1 MKNIKY
7 LLMLVLACSLFTGCM
22 DDDWDTP
29 NAEALNKAYGN
40 QEIAETNVITIGSLK
55 EKFESVINASTNS
68 YEQITEDVQIKGRV
82 VGNDIGGNIY
92 NEVSIDDGTGAI
104 LICISQGGLFSYLPV
119 GQEIVVDLKG
129 LYIGGYG
136 KQAEIGMPY
145 TNAKGNSYVS
155 RMSRV
160 LWNKHFKLTGV
171 ADASKVVAE
180 EFDVSKRTKEE
191 YFTANNGKLMTIKNV
206 EFTNADGKTTFAPSD
221 EKDAANSVNR
231 GLSQNGKP
239 IATSSIV
246 VRTSSYADFAAKQ
259 LPTGKLNITGVFTRY
274 RTTWQILIRDE
285 RDIQPAE

>member
-55 EKFESVINASTNS
+55 EKYESVINASTNS
-68 YEQITEDVQIKGRV
+68 YKQITEDVQIKGRV

-180 EFDVSKRTKEE
+180 EFDVSKRTNEE

-206 EFTNADGKTTFAPSD
+206 EFTNADGKKTFAPSD

-231 GLSQNGKP
+231 GLSQNGKAIP
-239 IATSSIV
+239 TSSLV

>member
-7 LLMLVLACSLFTGCM
+7 LLMLVLACSLVTGCM

-55 EKFESVINASTNS
+55 EQYESVINASTNS

-155 RMSRV
+155 RMSRI

-180 EFDVSKRTKEE
+180 EFDVSKLADPD
-191 YFTANNGKLMTIKNV
+191 YLNNNNGKLMTIKNV
-206 EFTNADGKTTFAPSD
+206 EFTNADGKTTFAPSE

-231 GLSQNGKP
+231 GLTQDGTKLSTNK
-239 IATSSIV
+239 IV
-246 VRTSSYADFAAKQ
+246 VRTSTYADFAAKQ

>member
-1 MKNIKY
+1 
-7 LLMLVLACSLFTGCM
+7 MLVLACSLFTGCM

-55 EKFESVINASTNS
+55 EQYESVINASTNS

-239 IATSSIV
+239 ITTSSIV

>member
-55 EKFESVINASTNS
+55 EKYESVINASTNS

-180 EFDVSKRTKEE
+180 EFDVSKRTNDD
-191 YFTANNGKLMTIKNV
+191 YLIANNGKLMTIKNV
-206 EFTNADGKTTFAPSD
+206 EFTNADGKKTFAPSD

-231 GLSQNGKP
+231 GLSQNGKAIP
-239 IATSSIV
+239 TSSLV

>member
-55 EKFESVINASTNS
+55 EQYESVINASTNS

-180 EFDVSKRTKEE
+180 EFDLSKRTKEE

-206 EFTNADGKTTFAPSD
+206 EFTNADGKTTFAPSE

-246 VRTSSYADFAAKQ
+246 VRTSSYADFAAKP

>member
-1 MKNIKY
+1 
-7 LLMLVLACSLFTGCM
+7 MLVLACSLFTGCM

-29 NAEALNKAYGN
+29 NTEALNKAYGN

-55 EKFESVINASTNS
+55 EKYESVINASTNS

-259 LPTGKLNITGVFTRY
+259 LPTGKLNITGIFTRY

>member
-7 LLMLVLACSLFTGCM
+7 LLMLVLACSLFIGCM

-55 EKFESVINASTNS
+55 EKYESVINASTNS

-180 EFDVSKRTKEE
+180 EFDVSKRNKEE
-191 YFTANNGKLMTIKNV
+191 YFIANNGKLMTIKNV

-231 GLSQNGKP
+231 GLSQNGEP
-239 IATSSIV
+239 IPISSIV

-285 RDIQPAE
+285 KDIQSAK

>member
-55 EKFESVINASTNS
+55 EQYESVINASTNS

-155 RMSRV
+155 RMSRI

-180 EFDVSKRTKEE
+180 EFDLSKRTKED

-206 EFTNADGKTTFAPSD
+206 EFTNADGKTTFAPSE

>member
-7 LLMLVLACSLFTGCM
+7 LLMLVLACNLFTDCM

-29 NAEALNKAYGN
+29 NTEALNKAYGN

-55 EKFESVINASTNS
+55 EKYESVINASTNS

-285 RDIQPAE
+285 RDIQPAK

>member
-7 LLMLVLACSLFTGCM
+7 LLMLVLACSLFAGCM

-40 QEIAETNVITIGSLK
+40 QEIAETNVITISSLK
-55 EKFESVINASTNS
+55 EQYESVINASTNS

-206 EFTNADGKTTFAPSD
+206 EFTNADGKTTFAPSE

-285 RDIQPAE
+285 RDIQSAE

>member
-29 NAEALNKAYGN
+29 NTEALNKAYGN

-55 EKFESVINASTNS
+55 EKYESVINASTNS

>member
-55 EKFESVINASTNS
+55 EKYESVINASTNS

-155 RMSRV
+155 RMSRI

-171 ADASKVVAE
+171 ADASKVVAK
-180 EFDVSKRTKEE
+180 EFDVSKRTDEE
-191 YFTANNGKLMTIKNV
+191 YFIANNGKLMTIKNV
-206 EFTNADGKTTFAPSD
+206 EFTNADGKTTFAPSE

-231 GLSQNGKP
+231 GLSQNGKSIP
-239 IATSSIV
+239 TSSIV

-285 RDIQPAE
+285 RDIQPAK

>member
-55 EKFESVINASTNS
+55 EKYESVINASTNS
-68 YEQITEDVQIKGRV
+68 YKQITEDVQIKGRV

-155 RMSRV
+155 RMSRI

-206 EFTNADGKTTFAPSD
+206 EFTNADGKTTFAPSE

>member
-55 EKFESVINASTNS
+55 EKYENVINASTNS
-68 YEQITEDVQIKGRV
+68 YEQITKDVQIKGRV

-180 EFDVSKRTKEE
+180 EFDVSKRTNDD
-191 YFTANNGKLMTIKNV
+191 YLIANNGKLMTIKNV
-206 EFTNADGKTTFAPSD
+206 EFTNADGKKTFAPSD

-231 GLSQNGKP
+231 GLSQKGKAIP
-239 IATSSIV
+239 TSSLV
-246 VRTSSYADFAAKQ
+246 VRTSSYADFAAKK

-274 RTTWQILIRDE
+274 KTTWQILIRDE

>member
-55 EKFESVINASTNS
+55 EQYESVINASTNS

-92 NEVSIDDGTGAI
+92 NEVSIADSTGAI

-155 RMSRV
+155 RMSRI

-206 EFTNADGKTTFAPSD
+206 EFTNADGKTTFAPSE

-231 GLSQNGKP
+231 GLSQNGEP

-285 RDIQPAE
+285 RDIQSAE

>member
-55 EKFESVINASTNS
+55 EQYESVINASTNS
-68 YEQITEDVQIKGRV
+68 YKQITEDVQIKGRV

>member
-7 LLMLVLACSLFTGCM
+7 LLMLVLACSLFIGCM

-55 EKFESVINASTNS
+55 EKYESVINASTNS

-180 EFDVSKRTKEE
+180 EFDVSKRNKEE
-191 YFTANNGKLMTIKNV
+191 YFIANNGKLMTIKNV

>member
-55 EKFESVINASTNS
+55 EQYKSVINASTNS
-68 YEQITEDVQIKGRV
+68 YEQITKDVQIKGRV

-155 RMSRV
+155 RMSRI

-206 EFTNADGKTTFAPSD
+206 EFTNADGKTTFAPSE

>member
-55 EKFESVINASTNS
+55 EQYKSVINASTNS

-180 EFDVSKRTKEE
+180 EFDLSKRTKEE

-206 EFTNADGKTTFAPSD
+206 EFTNADGKTTFAPSE

>member
-55 EKFESVINASTNS
+55 EKYESVINASTNS

-155 RMSRV
+155 RMSRI

-180 EFDVSKRTKEE
+180 EFDVSKRTNEE

>member
-55 EKFESVINASTNS
+55 EKYESVINASTNS

-155 RMSRV
+155 RMSRI

-206 EFTNADGKTTFAPSD
+206 EFTNADGKTTFAPSE

>member
-55 EKFESVINASTNS
+55 EQYESVINASTNS

-155 RMSRV
+155 RMSRI

-171 ADASKVVAE
+171 ADASKVIAE
-180 EFDVSKRTKEE
+180 EFDLSKRTKEE

-206 EFTNADGKTTFAPSD
+206 EFTNADGKTTFAPSE

-285 RDIQPAE
+285 RDIQSAE

>member
-55 EKFESVINASTNS
+55 EKYESVINASTNS

-155 RMSRV
+155 RMSRI

-180 EFDVSKRTKEE
+180 EFDVSKRTNEE

-231 GLSQNGKP
+231 GLSQNGKAIP
-239 IATSSIV
+239 TSSLV

>member
-55 EKFESVINASTNS
+55 EKYDSVINASTNS
-68 YEQITEDVQIKGRV
+68 YKQITEDVQIKGRV

-155 RMSRV
+155 RMSRI

-180 EFDVSKRTKEE
+180 EFDLSKRTKEE

-206 EFTNADGKTTFAPSD
+206 EFTNADGKTTFAPSE

>member
-55 EKFESVINASTNS
+55 EKYESVINASTNS

-155 RMSRV
+155 RMSRI

-180 EFDVSKRTKEE
+180 EFDLSKRTKEE
-191 YFTANNGKLMTIKNV
+191 YFTTNNGKLMTIKNV

-285 RDIQPAE
+285 RDIQSAE

>member
-55 EKFESVINASTNS
+55 EQYESVINASTNS
-68 YEQITEDVQIKGRV
+68 YEQITKDVQIKGRV

-206 EFTNADGKTTFAPSD
+206 EFTNADGKTTFAPSE

>member
-55 EKFESVINASTNS
+55 EKYENVINASTNS

-180 EFDVSKRTKEE
+180 EFDLSKRTKEE

-285 RDIQPAE
+285 RDIQPAK

>member
-29 NAEALNKAYGN
+29 NAESLNKAYGN

-55 EKFESVINASTNS
+55 EQYKSVINASTNS
-68 YEQITEDVQIKGRV
+68 YEQITKDVQIKGRV

-155 RMSRV
+155 RMSRI

-171 ADASKVVAE
+171 ADASKVVAK
-180 EFDVSKRTKEE
+180 EFDVSKRTDEE

-206 EFTNADGKTTFAPSD
+206 EFTNADGKTTFAPSE

-231 GLSQNGKP
+231 GLSQNGKSIP
-239 IATSSIV
+239 TSSIV

-285 RDIQPAE
+285 RDIQPAK

>member
-55 EKFESVINASTNS
+55 EKYESVINASTNS

-129 LYIGGYG
+129 LNIGGYG

-155 RMSRV
+155 RMSRI

-171 ADASKVVAE
+171 ADASKVVAK
-180 EFDVSKRTKEE
+180 EFDVSKRTDEE
-191 YFTANNGKLMTIKNV
+191 YFIANNGKLMTIKNV
-206 EFTNADGKTTFAPSD
+206 EFTNADGKTTFAPSE

-231 GLSQNGKP
+231 GLSQNGKSIP
-239 IATSSIV
+239 TSSIV

>member
-55 EKFESVINASTNS
+55 EKYDSVINASTNS
-68 YEQITEDVQIKGRV
+68 YKQITEDVQIKGRV

-180 EFDVSKRTKEE
+180 EFDVSKRTNEE

-206 EFTNADGKTTFAPSD
+206 EFTNADGKTTFAPSE

>member
-55 EKFESVINASTNS
+55 EKYESVINASTNS

-180 EFDVSKRTKEE
+180 EFDVSKRTNED

>member
-55 EKFESVINASTNS
+55 EKYESVINASTNS

-155 RMSRV
+155 RMSRI

-180 EFDVSKRTKEE
+180 EFDVSKRTDEE

>member
-55 EKFESVINASTNS
+55 EKYESVINASTNS

-155 RMSRV
+155 RMSRI

-171 ADASKVVAE
+171 ADASKVVAK
-180 EFDVSKRTKEE
+180 EFDVSKRTDEE

-206 EFTNADGKTTFAPSD
+206 EFTNADGKTTFAPSE

-231 GLSQNGKP
+231 GLSQNGKSIP
-239 IATSSIV
+239 TSSIV

-285 RDIQPAE
+285 RDIQPAK

>member
-55 EKFESVINASTNS
+55 EKYKSVINASTNS

-180 EFDVSKRTKEE
+180 EFDVSKRTNEE

>member
-1 MKNIKY
+1 MKEQY
-7 LLMLVLACSLFTGCM
+7 
-22 DDDWDTP
+22 
-29 NAEALNKAYGN
+29 
-40 QEIAETNVITIGSLK
+40 
-55 EKFESVINASTNS
+55 ESVINASTNS

-155 RMSRV
+155 RMSRI

-180 EFDVSKRTKEE
+180 EFDVSKRTNDD
-191 YFTANNGKLMTIKNV
+191 YLIANNGKLMTIKNV
-206 EFTNADGKTTFAPSD
+206 EFTNADGKKTFAPSD

>member
-29 NAEALNKAYGN
+29 NTEALNKAYGN

-55 EKFESVINASTNS
+55 EKYESVINASTNS

-206 EFTNADGKTTFAPSD
+206 EFTNADGKTTFAPSE

-259 LPTGKLNITGVFTRY
+259 LPTGKLNITGIFTRY

>member
-55 EKFESVINASTNS
+55 EKYESVINASTNS

-180 EFDVSKRTKEE
+180 EFDVSKSTKEE

-206 EFTNADGKTTFAPSD
+206 EFTNADGKKTFAPSD

-231 GLSQNGKP
+231 GLSQKGKAIP
-239 IATSSIV
+239 ASSLV

>member
-55 EKFESVINASTNS
+55 EKYESVINASTNS

-160 LWNKHFKLTGV
+160 LWNKHFKLTGI

-180 EFDVSKRTKEE
+180 EFDVSKRTNEE

-206 EFTNADGKTTFAPSD
+206 EFTNADGKTTFAPSE

>member
-55 EKFESVINASTNS
+55 EKYENVINASTNS

-180 EFDVSKRTKEE
+180 EFDLSKRTKEE

-274 RTTWQILIRDE
+274 RTTWQILIRDK